1 MKLLFTC
8 IIWVFFIL
16 NACDHLR
23 RVDHCHIVQFCHIVT
38 VLSYCKFCNTP
49 IHSSQFKGF
58 GTGFARRGDQKALT
72 WEDDPPGK
80 FNFYNL
86 QYNTI
91 LDTLHVS
98 LSYTNEKSG
107 YFMPTSYLYTQA
119 LFFLTKLSFLLHVF
133 TTKYFDDKS
142 RPFSKLL

>member
-1 MKLLFTC
+1 MHPST
-8 IIWVFFIL
+8 
-16 NACDHLR
+16 
-23 RVDHCHIVQFCHIVT
+23 
-38 VLSYCKFCNTP
+38 
-49 IHSSQFKGF
+49 SSQFKGF

-80 FNFYNL
+80 FKFYNL

-91 LDTLHVS
+91 LDILHVS

-119 LFFLTKLSFLLHVF
+119 LFFFF
-133 TTKYFDDKS
+133 FYEI
-142 RPFSKLL
+142 KLLITCIYYKIF

>member
-23 RVDHCHIVQFCHIVT
+23 RVDHCHIVQFCHIVKSF
-38 VLSYCKFCNTP
+38 VILFKFCHIVNFA
-49 IHSSQFKGF
+49 IHPSTSSQFKGF

-80 FNFYNL
+80 FKFYNL

-119 LFFLTKLSFLLHVF
+119 LFFF
-133 TTKYFDDKS
+133 YEI
-142 RPFSKLL
+142 KLLITCIYYKIF

>member
-8 IIWVFFIL
+8 IIWVFFFVL

-23 RVDHCHIVQFCHIVT
+23 RVDHVILYNFVILLQFCHIVN
-38 VLSYCKFCNTP
+38 FA
-49 IHSSQFKGF
+49 IHPSTSSQFKGF
-58 GTGFARRGDQKALT
+58 GTGFARRGDQRALT

-80 FNFYNL
+80 FKFYNL

-119 LFFLTKLSFLLHVF
+119 LFF
-133 TTKYFDDKS
+133 YEI
-142 RPFSKLL
+142 KLLITCIYYKIF

>member
-1 MKLLFTC
+1 MFK
-8 IIWVFFIL
+8 
-16 NACDHLR
+16 
-23 RVDHCHIVQFCHIVT
+23 FCHIVN
-38 VLSYCKFCNTP
+38 FA
-49 IHSSQFKGF
+49 IHPSTSSQFKGF

-80 FNFYNL
+80 FKFYNL

-98 LSYTNEKSG
+98 LSYKKIG
-107 YFMPTSYLYTQA
+107 
-119 LFFLTKLSFLLHVF
+119 LFYADILFIYAGSFFFFTKLSFLLHVF

-142 RPFSKLL
+142 RPFSKLLWLILVCYFDIRLIFL